1 MIYVE
6 NLMKSSKINKFNLVA
21 GYKNQLRFYMLLMNN
36 EEVKYHKYHF
46 PWH

>member
-21 GYKNQLRFYMLLMNN
+21 GYKIKIQKSTAFLYALD
-36 EEVKYHKYHF
+36 EQ
-46 PWH
+46 